1 MITQETYD
9 NLKTNVYFLNYKNYL
24 YTTYFD
30 ELMIQ
35 MLIKKE
41 KSNYYDGGT
50 IPLIKELRDETPT
63 LGLGLRDLANF
74 THILRDL
81 EIIDTQ
87 SLYIS
92 DYIYIINSLKDVI
105 YMIDNRMDIK
115 QYSRY
120 HKLNKLKSNII
131 NKV

>member
-1 MITQETYD
+1 MIDQETYD
-9 NLKTNVYFLNYKNYL
+9 NLRNNVYFVNYKNYY

-41 KSNYYDGGT
+41 KSDYYDVGI
-50 IPLIKELRDETPT
+50 IPLIKDLRDGTQQ
-63 LGLGLRDLANF
+63 LGLGLKDLKHF
-74 THILRDL
+74 TNILRDL
-81 EIIDTQ
+81 EIINTQ
-87 SLYIS
+87 TLYIT
-92 DYIYIINSLKDVI
+92 DYIYIINSIKDVI
-105 YMIDNRMDIK
+105 YMIDNRMEVN

-120 HKLNKLKSNII
+120 QKLTKLKSNII